1 MARSVVLSGGGIKS
15 AVALACCGQDKDVVL
30 LHVDFGQASS
40 AAELEATKH
49 WAQELAGAQVVGVAL
64 PYPLELQKSL
74 RAAEG
79 LPVQGVVAGV
89 VGTNALQGSS
99 VYGLW
104 PALVWAGVQ
113 CALRIGASRVV
124 SGISRRVDN
133 AHIGLPSVEG
143 QPDRTR
149 ELAHALGIAA
159 ETMASGGARVGV
171 ETPLVDR
178 GYAEIVKLAF
188 HMKLSAAHT
197 WTCCKPPAIKRGQR
211 AACGRCPTCLA
222 RAQAFSEAKF
232 SDPLVPDPR
241 RRPSGVG

>member
-1 MARSVVLSGGGIKS
+1 LAKIVLLSGGGVKS
-15 AVALACCGQDKDVVL
+15 AVALACCGADKELVL

-40 AAELEATKH
+40 AVELAATKQWVH
-49 WAQELAGAQVVGVAL
+49 GIAGARVVGVAL
-64 PYPLELQKSL
+64 SYPLEIQQNL

-79 LPVQGVVAGV
+79 LPIRGVVAGV

-99 VYGLW
+99 LHGLW

-113 CALRIGASRVV
+113 CALRIGATHVV
-124 SGISRRVDN
+124 SGLSRMVDN

-143 QPDRTR
+143 HPDRTR

-159 ETMASGGARVGV
+159 EMMVPAAARITI

-188 HMKLSAAHT
+188 HMGISNDQT
-197 WTCCKPPAIKRGQR
+197 WTCCKPPATKRGQR
-211 AACGRCPTCLA
+211 TACGRCPTCLA
-222 RAQAFSEAKF
+222 RARAFAEAKLT
-232 SDPLVPDPR
+232 DPLVPDPR
-241 RRPSGVG
+241 RPASGVV